1 MRVTNQSISFQVID
15 GLQRAFQRV
24 AQTQEA
30 VTTGRRINHLSDDPL
45 AAARVFSL
53 RSASASLDQYEKN
66 INAALPA
73 LEQGDSALSDLGDL
87 LARAKELALSMANDS
102 NSPEQRLITVK
113 EVRNLFEQVLAVAN
127 TKVDNRYIFAGFING
142 APPFSEG
149 AGAVAY
155 GGDSGQIQVHTSA
168 SGSLATNIPGNQI
181 FQGAGV
187 ANGVDIFDVFL
198 KLDSAL
204 QNNDLDGPNGIRSQL
219 GRIDSAV
226 DQVLSFRAEF
236 GARTNSAES
245 AKDAIGMLKVK
256 STEQR
261 SQLEDADVTRGLFR
275 SRPLSAS
282 ISGGAPVCVTADS
295 TEPARFSA
303 LTNFYVDFEPPTRRE
318 PDHWRRH
325 YCDCD
330 RLERQSNPPGDL
342 RAARSQGVARRDL
355 PRGAGRE
362 PGRGQR
368 SRKRTS
374 TGRYLS
380 TDATTKTGGQE

>member
-127 TKVDNRYIFAGFING
+127 TKVDNRYIFAGFVNG

-155 GGDSGQIQVHTSA
+155 SGDNGQIQVHTSA
-168 SGSLATNIPGNQI
+168 SGSLATNIPGDQI

-236 GARTNSAES
+236 GARTNSAQS

-261 SQLEDADVTRGLFR
+261 SQLEDADAIAAYSDLARYQQAFQAALQ
-275 SRPLSAS
+275 SAS
-282 ISGGAPVCVTADS
+282 QLIQPS
-295 TEPARFSA
+295 
-303 LTNFYVDFEPPTRRE
+303 LLDF
-318 PDHWRRH
+318 
-325 YCDCD
+325 
-330 RLERQSNPPGDL
+330 L
-342 RAARSQGVARRDL
+342 R
-355 PRGAGRE
+355 
-362 PGRGQR
+362 
-368 SRKRTS
+368 
-374 TGRYLS
+374 
-380 TDATTKTGGQE
+380 